1 LNEYLDKAFDIDK
14 NGPRTCSSFW
24 DSHIFPETNGSKFGG
39 GVQAED
45 ESAWEELAAATT
57 ALVDMPRAVVYDNGG
72 DNVQQ
77 ILVSIFFFNSH
88 ISLCHER

>member
-1 LNEYLDKAFDIDK
+1 
-14 NGPRTCSSFW
+14 
-24 DSHIFPETNGSKFGG
+24 
-39 GVQAED
+39 VQAED